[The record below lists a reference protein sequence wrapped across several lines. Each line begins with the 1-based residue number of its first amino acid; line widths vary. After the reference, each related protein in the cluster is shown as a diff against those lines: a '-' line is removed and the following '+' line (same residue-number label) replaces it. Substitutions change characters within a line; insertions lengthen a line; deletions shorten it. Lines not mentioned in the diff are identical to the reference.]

1 MCAVHSEDKCEN
13 QTRVKCTVAK
23 CSLTSHLFHVQ
34 LWLAWRKLKRSW
46 LEMPSGTPLTS
57 VTNSENGRSGMER
70 SQPEHYISPLGTLDP
85 SIHLFIPNLNSSCVL
100 IWPAI
105 AQEAS
110 EMKEFITH
118 LLITF
123 PDIAAF
129 GWFLWEPKHTCC
141 PCHIK
146 GAKVFLVFFF
156 IQSLLVHIDYSCRN
170 RSTLLTSFS
179 RYSTFCL
186 TKKHLT
192 QAILVLPSHILQ
204 AAVKLIQLPSRIY
217 EGPYNPQTVPT

>member
-1 MCAVHSEDKCEN
+1 M
-13 QTRVKCTVAK
+13 K

-46 LEMPSGTPLTS
+46 LEMPSGTLTL
-57 VTNSENGRSGMER
+57 VTNSENGRRVMER

-85 SIHLFIPNLNSSCVL
+85 SIHLFIPNLNSSWDF

-110 EMKEFITH
+110 KMKEFLTH

-123 PDIAAF
+123 PDIAAW
-129 GWFLWEPKHTCC
+129 GLLLWEPKHTYC

-146 GAKVFLVFFF
+146 GAKKFFF
-156 IQSLLVHIDYSCRN
+156 YSKLTCPYWLFMSKPISPLYFIQG
-170 RSTLLTSFS
+170 TLHSD
-179 RYSTFCL
+179 
-186 TKKHLT
+186 
-192 QAILVLPSHILQ
+192 
-204 AAVKLIQLPSRIY
+204 
-217 EGPYNPQTVPT
+217 